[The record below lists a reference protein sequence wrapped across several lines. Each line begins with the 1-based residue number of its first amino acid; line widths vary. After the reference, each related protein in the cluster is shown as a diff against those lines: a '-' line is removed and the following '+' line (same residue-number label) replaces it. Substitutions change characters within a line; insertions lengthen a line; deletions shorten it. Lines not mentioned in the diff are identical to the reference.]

1 MNLKHDKIDIIAAGQ
16 QLFRASGYHATG
28 VQQVLA
34 ACKISKGTFYNYFKS
49 KEDFSIQVIQFYGE
63 YMTNYITNSL
73 IKESPSPINRLK
85 EMYASLIVAANEE
98 ECAKGCLVYNFSYEV
113 AGQNK
118 AIANALDK
126 QFNDWLDVIEKCI
139 DAAKQAGEITSK
151 KTARELAELIHASFN
166 GAFGRVK
173 MSRSTKE
180 MENSMHI
187 LFELITS

>member
-16 QLFRASGYHATG
+16 QLFRSSGYHATG

-49 KEDFSIQVIQFYGE
+49 KEDFSLQVIQFYGE
-63 YMTNYITNSL
+63 YMTNYITNAL
-73 IKESPSPINRLK
+73 IKETPSPIVRLK
-85 EMYASLIVAANEE
+85 EMYAGLITIAQQE

-113 AGQNK
+113 AGQHK
-118 AIANALDK
+118 VIAKALDQ

-139 DAAKQAGEITSK
+139 DEAKQVGEITSK
-151 KTARELAELIHASFN
+151 KASRELAELIHSSFN

-173 MSRSTKE
+173 MSRSTKA
-180 MENSMHI
+180 MENSMNI